1 MTSALGLEEDP
12 RGDKDDKD
20 EEKSDSETEHSE
32 EDVEMFDENLQ
43 PIETSY
49 VESVP
54 EELGQVGGGR
64 RGGWEKERVGGT
76 SVKGG
81 VVREE
86 CERGSWKGR
95 V

>member
-1 MTSALGLEEDP
+1 MTPGLEEDP

-49 VESVP
+49 VESVA
-54 EELGQVGGGR
+54 EELGQVGGGKE
-64 RGGWEKERVGGT
+64 GGRDG
-76 SVKGG
+76 
-81 VVREE
+81 RDE
-86 CERGSWKGR
+86 CERRSFKGR

>member
-1 MTSALGLEEDP
+1 MTCALGLEEDP

-49 VESVP
+49 EESVP
-54 EELGQVGGGR
+54 EELGQVGAG
-64 RGGWEKERVGGT
+64 KERSGMGEGKDGREEWMHV
-76 SVKGG
+76 VKGS
-81 VVREE
+81 
-86 CERGSWKGR
+86 CEGRG
-95 V
+95 